1 MNKSIRLSETWYRRG
16 LWLVSFIFAA
26 FLIGLGGNVVSDL
39 PRVEKRIE
47 LEDFVD
53 QVKMAPL
60 RERLAAKEIEE
71 QTALETLNTVSRQ
84 LKAAREDNNNARQTF
99 ERWINTR
106 QATQRPDQDAELI
119 RRTQHLETLQD
130 IYAQIQKNFATQN
143 NLVEDIRQQQ
153 SATQQE
159 INTLEHRAY
168 ELQLAAYREVEL
180 RVFLYRLALTLP
192 LLAIAG
198 FLFVKKRQGKYWPFT
213 WGFIFFALFAF
224 FVELVPYLPSYGGYV
239 RYAVGIILTLV
250 IGYYGINALNQYL
263 ARQKL
268 AEAQPETVRRKELSY
283 DLALARLGKSVCPGC
298 ERGVD
303 LKNPDIDFCPH
314 CGISLFDHC
323 TSCQSRK
330 NAFSKF
336 CHRCGV
342 HAKTELTEPEPTIAP

>member
-1 MNKSIRLSETWYRRG
+1 VSKSLRLSEKWFRRG
-16 LWLVSFIFAA
+16 LWLVSFIFAT
-26 FLIGLGGNVVSDL
+26 FLIGLGGNLVSDL
-39 PRVEKRIE
+39 PRVEKRIV

-53 QVKMAPL
+53 QAAMAPL
-60 RERLAAKEIEE
+60 RESLVAKETEE
-71 QTALETLNTVSRQ
+71 QTALETLNTLSRQ

-99 ERWINTR
+99 DNWLSTR

-119 RRTQHLETLQD
+119 RRTQHLETLQV
-130 IYAQIQKNFATQN
+130 IFAQIQKNFSAQN

-153 SATQQE
+153 HTIQNQ
-159 INTLEHRAY
+159 INELERSAY
-168 ELQLAAYREVEL
+168 ELQAAAYRQVEL

-192 LLAIAG
+192 LLAVAG
-198 FLFVKKRQGKYWPFT
+198 YLFVKKRKGKYWPFT

-239 RYAVGIILTLV
+239 RYAVGIVLTLI

-268 AEAQPETVRRKELSY
+268 AEEQPETLRRQELSY
-283 DLALARLGKSVCPGC
+283 DLALARLGKGICPGC
-298 ERGVD
+298 ERGVSLND
-303 LKNPDIDFCPH
+303 KEVDFCPH

-336 CHRCGV
+336 CHRCGA
-342 HAKTELTEPEPTIAP
+342 HAKAAFANETSAG